1 MMDSNGM
8 DKTPAS
14 TVRVHYEVN
23 NSYVF
28 VVDDLTATPSRTV
41 SDTAHITGLT
51 ESSLRQKSK
60 KDTITSK
67 HDLNNSK
74 LLKRGKT
81 STTRTKVL
89 TTVELSSTNV
99 STRKISSID
108 PNHLQNFMRGASV
121 AQKAQIGMIQDVFSK
136 MDVDGDGLLS
146 MNDVRQYFRAIG
158 KFASDLEVRKWISC
172 RDIDQDGTVSLSEFI
187 ASFSLQLDPRT
198 VADRS
203 TLKGASTLQMG
214 GVSELTEAFGL
225 VRLGNSVPEAVM
237 ACEAAEGYTRRI
249 LDAPSNQAFWSI
261 AVNDESFRQR
271 IGKLFGGSKLMTALG
286 FHFEQNGAVLTVAN
300 SDGKG
305 SDALSPENRKS
316 LSNKLRELQNHRTSL
331 QELTISNIA
340 AGKSLFFPL
349 RYMDISDRN

>member
-1 MMDSNGM
+1 M
-8 DKTPAS
+8 A
-14 TVRVHYEVN
+14 V
-23 NSYVF
+23 
-28 VVDDLTATPSRTV
+28 PSRTV

-60 KDTITSK
+60 KDTITGK

-74 LLKRGKT
+74 QLKRGKT
-81 STTRTKVL
+81 STIRTKAP
-89 TTVELSSTNV
+89 TTTELSSTNISV
-99 STRKISSID
+99 GKNYSTEPI
-108 PNHLQNFMRGASV
+108 HLQNFLRGASV

-146 MNDVRQYFRAIG
+146 INDVRQYFRAIG
-158 KFASDLEVRKWISC
+158 KFASDLEVRKWINS

-187 ASFSLQLDPRT
+187 ASYSLQLDPRS
-198 VADRS
+198 VADKS
-203 TLKGASTLQMG
+203 TSKGTSTHQLG
-214 GVSELTEAFGL
+214 DVSELTEAFGL
-225 VRLGNSVPEAVM
+225 VRLGNSVSEAVM

-261 AVNDESFRQR
+261 AVNDEGFRQR

-286 FHFEQNGAVLTVAN
+286 FHFEQNGAILTVAN
-300 SDGKG
+300 TDGKG

-340 AGKSLFFPL
+340 AGKKFIPF
-349 RYMDISDRN
+349 YVY